1 MRVAIIVTLFIYKI
15 LIKEIDIMVLIDVL
29 KALANNDK
37 LFVTLTDIEGTEKI
51 TFNVVGYEAI
61 ESDLGAYF
69 VKDITITAPT
79 KASISISE
87 TEITETNDDTTDPS
101 GSDPSGSDPTNP

>member
-1 MRVAIIVTLFIYKI
+1 
-15 LIKEIDIMVLIDVL
+15 MVLIDVL

-37 LFVTLTDIEGTEKI
+37 LFVTLTDIEGAEKI

-69 VKDITITAPT
+69 VKDITIAAPT
-79 KASISISE
+79 KVSISISE
-87 TEITETNDDTTDPS
+87 TEINETTD
-101 GSDPSGSDPTNP
+101 DNTDPTNP